1 MNIFDFN
8 GDSKYPAMPTGDT
21 KHDLRDL
28 AKHDILTSPTPTAG
42 FEVEFPDIF
51 GRYRLPAVSSNT
63 IYSSWN
69 GPHSVQFGFWQNQL
83 NFAVWCAT
91 AGCGITMEHLGVG
104 CALVREVFKFHMYY
118 TTRRILSELQV
129 ALPTDEAWD
138 AHENSYDERAYE
150 RLCHE
155 FGVDKN
161 TDWRCKGDNH
171 GLGTLY
177 NWYTNIGPHPFPG
190 RQYDPAQMHFGQTK
204 PGSAGMYQILQDEH
218 TACVAWTTFIPDNGA
233 TGFTQ
238 AGVERINDCIR
249 IYVWALLGAQSQTRS
264 SILGVGTAFD
274 AQKQFLADIE
284 DSINRPV
291 DLPSDIQRY
300 QDVLQYARSKVD
312 FVFGRGLYMAPSDM
326 ELQIG
331 TIAGYNNEIIIA
343 GNDMVQGRNIQ
354 INSTHIVVPPTVP
367 ATGRASGNAAK
378 VAVTD
383 TNIPSPTMPTKNGPH
398 FSTSAIPREHPPLV
412 VPTSSTL
419 VLSQHE
425 KEKTAL
431 IVGGVTVGL
440 ALLWLQ

>member
-8 GDSKYPAMPTGDT
+8 GDSKYPAMPAGDT

-28 AKHDILTSPTPTAG
+28 AKHDILTSGRTDRPTDG

-69 GPHSVQFGFWQNQL
+69 GPHSGQFGFWQNQL

-91 AGCGITMEHLGVG
+91 AGCGVTMEHLSPTLNP
-104 CALVREVFKFHMYY
+104 LVREVFKFHMYY

-150 RLCHE
+150 RLCDE

-161 TDWRCKGDNH
+161 TDWRRKGDNH

-204 PGSAGMYQILQDEH
+204 PGSAGMYQILQDD
-218 TACVAWTTFIPDNGA
+218 TVAWTTFIPDKGA

-331 TIAGYNNEIIIA
+331 TISGYNNEIIIA
-343 GNDMVQGRNIQ
+343 GDDLVQGRNIQ
-354 INSTHIVVPPTVP
+354 INSHVPPTVV
-367 ATGRASGNAAK
+367 NAAK
-378 VAVTD
+378 VAATPVSD
-383 TNIPSPTMPTKNGPH
+383 ANIPKHHRQKQPQQYQGNTH
-398 FSTSAIPREHPPLV
+398 HIWCPPVAPLC
-412 VPTSSTL
+412 TI
-419 VLSQHE
+419 
-425 KEKTAL
+425 TA
-431 IVGGVTVGL
+431 
-440 ALLWLQ
+440 